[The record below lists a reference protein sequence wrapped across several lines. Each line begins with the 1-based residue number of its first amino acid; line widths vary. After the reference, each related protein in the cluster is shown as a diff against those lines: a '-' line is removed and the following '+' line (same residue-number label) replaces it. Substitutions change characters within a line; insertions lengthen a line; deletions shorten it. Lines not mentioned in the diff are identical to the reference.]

1 MIKLADKR
9 FPHYA
14 ASKNV
19 PYEAKLLAQMF
30 TGDWYEGVAIVKDD
44 VLYIDIRQVSDQW
57 GYIKNQ
63 IKSKAEVS
71 QDIIN
76 EILEDR
82 VSAETSA
89 YFQSYLEGQ
98 GYQDY
103 LEGVNEQ
110 HRK

>member
-19 PYEAKLLAQMF
+19 PYEAKILARI
-30 TGDWYEGVAIVKDD
+30 DRCDYYEVVAIVKDD
-44 VLYIDIRQVSDQW
+44 VLYIDIRQLCSCW

-82 VSAETSA
+82 VSKETYE
-89 YFQSYLEGQ
+89 YFQNYLETQ
-98 GYQDY
+98 GYRDY
-103 LEGVNEQ
+103 LIGVNDQ

>member
-1 MIKLADKR
+1 METKREKEWPYSHQTKQTLSRKL
-9 FPHYA
+9 
-14 ASKNV
+14 
-19 PYEAKLLAQMF
+19 
-30 TGDWYEGVAIVKDD
+30 
-44 VLYIDIRQVSDQW
+44 RQVSDQW

-110 HRK
+110 HRKQLR